1 MTNIHDQGYRRY
13 GGGRAPHGRA
23 WWVIAS
29 TQLRT
34 ALKFRPFVILLL
46 FSWVPFVAR
55 GVQFYLA
62 SSFQQV
68 SMLAPTA
75 QTFREF
81 LDQQGLFIFLLTI
94 ALGGAIAD
102 DRRANALQLYL
113 SKPLTRVEY
122 VLGRLVPALI
132 CLLGITFVPAMLL
145 ILLQVAFSG
154 STAFLRQNAFLLP
167 AITLV
172 TLTQALL
179 ASCTIMA
186 LSSLSKSKRFV
197 SVMYAGIIFFTT
209 AMYQI
214 LRNITGSRAWA
225 AISPGDMM
233 DVLADAVFRIR
244 STPPVPVSVAVL
256 VIALLI
262 GGSLWILERRI
273 RAVEIVA

>member
-1 MTNIHDQGYRRY
+1 MPIHDQGYRRF
-13 GGGRAPHGRA
+13 GGQRAPHGRA

-29 TQLRT
+29 TQLRS

-46 FSWVPFVAR
+46 FSWVPFVVR

-132 CLLGITFVPAMLL
+132 CLLGITFLPAMLL
-145 ILLQVAFSG
+145 LLLQVAFSG
-154 STAFLRQNAFLLP
+154 SITFLRQNAFLLP

-179 ASCTIMA
+179 SACTILA

-244 STPPVPVSVAVL
+244 SSPPVPVYVAVL
-256 VIALLI
+256 VIAVVI
-262 GGSLWILERRI
+262 GGSIWILERRI